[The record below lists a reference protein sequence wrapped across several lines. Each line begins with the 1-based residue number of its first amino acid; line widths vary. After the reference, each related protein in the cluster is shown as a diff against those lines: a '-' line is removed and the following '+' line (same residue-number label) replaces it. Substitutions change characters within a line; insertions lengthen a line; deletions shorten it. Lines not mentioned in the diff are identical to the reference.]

1 MSVHTPVSASVT
13 PRLSSVP
20 PPAETLRAAAEAAPS
35 DIAVVGGSTP
45 IWQRLAAIIGLM
57 LLSPLAFVI
66 AIAIKLTSP
75 GPILYRGKRLGR
87 GAEVFTIYKFRTL
100 EVGAEQRIGARL
112 LEHSDGLYTR
122 IGRMLKRAK
131 LDEIP
136 QLFNVILG
144 NMNLV
149 GPRPVR
155 PIFLETLSREIPNY
169 IRRFAVNPGMTGLAQ
184 VRGGY
189 FTHPRDKLRYD
200 EIYIRNR
207 SWWLDVRL
215 VTLTFI
221 KVLNRWMTLGL
232 LLTALF
238 LSAALLP
245 GLFHYPFQLEIGT
258 FKLSPF
264 ELFVAV
270 TAAWIAV
277 QRSPRHQFCIYE
289 TPVNRAIV
297 AFVGFSLAAS
307 LLSVDP
313 GAAVQGVLYYV
324 ATGFFLTFLIV
335 TTRLSQTEANQIAT
349 VVGLSAVAVS
359 LIGLMQVG
367 LENQLGVQSAPR
379 MSSTLG
385 NPVLLATYL
394 VLGLPFLLTQMLHAR
409 TREVRD
415 LWVACATLALVGIFL
430 TQTRMGLVA
439 LLATFGTF
447 LWRSRYRLLAILSLT
462 AVMLALVIVGGSR
475 LRLSVPEV
483 SAEVSRRS
491 EAVNEVFS
499 APAAEL
505 LFGVG
510 SIRRQA
516 MSPIPDKDRPYI
528 ANNMHLTLI
537 RQHGL
542 IGWGLMLWIF
552 GATLVAL
559 YRGYDSIHDPHMKR
573 IVWAIFS
580 SMVGILISMTDAN
593 VFFSV
598 TIQIYFWGMVGVGLG
613 IITHLAG
620 RRPSFRVLWRFGEH
634 GD

>member
-1 MSVHTPVSASVT
+1 MSMHTPASASVT
-13 PRLSSVP
+13 PRMSSLEPTSEAV
-20 PPAETLRAAAEAAPS
+20 RAPAAPVELT
-35 DIAVVGGSTP
+35 VVGGSTP
-45 IWQRLAAIIGLM
+45 IWQRLAAIIGLI

-66 AIAIKLTSP
+66 AIGIKLTSQ
-75 GPILYRGKRLGR
+75 GPICYRGKRLGR
-87 GAEVFTIYKFRTL
+87 GATVFEIYKFRTL

-112 LEHSDGLYTR
+112 LEHSDGLYTK

-136 QLFNVILG
+136 QLFNVIKG

-155 PIFLETLSREIPNY
+155 PIFLETLSREIPGY
-169 IRRFAVNPGMTGLAQ
+169 LRRFAVNPGMTGLAQ

-207 SWWLDVRL
+207 GWWLDVRL

-277 QRSPRHQFCIYE
+277 QRSPRHQLCIYD
-289 TPVNRAIV
+289 TPVNGPMA
-297 AFVGFSLAAS
+297 AFVGFAMLAS
-307 LLSVDP
+307 LVSAEP
-313 GAAVQGVLYYV
+313 ASAVQGVLYYV

-359 LIGLMQVG
+359 LIGLMQIG
-367 LENQLGVQSAPR
+367 LDNQLGAQSAPR

-394 VLGLPFLLTQMLHAR
+394 VLGLPFLLTQMLHSR

-415 LWVACATLALVGIFL
+415 LWVACATIALVGIFL
-430 TQTRMGLVA
+430 TQTRMGFVA
-439 LLATFGTF
+439 LLMTFGTF
-447 LWRSRYRLLAILSLT
+447 LWRSRYRLLAIVS
-462 AVMLALVIVGGSR
+462 LALVMVGLIAVGGER
-475 LRLSVPEV
+475 LRMSLPEV
-483 SAEVSRRS
+483 TAEASRRTV
-491 EAVNEVFS
+491 AATEVFS
-499 APAAEL
+499 APATEL
-505 LFGVG
+505 LLGVG

-516 MSPIPDKDRPYI
+516 VSPIPEKDRPWI
-528 ANNMHLTLI
+528 SSNMHLTLI

-542 IGWGLMLWIF
+542 IGWGLMMWIF
-552 GATLVAL
+552 GATMLAL
-559 YRGYDSIHDPHMKR
+559 YRGYDHIHDPHMRR

-580 SMVGILISMTDAN
+580 SMVGVLISMTDAN

-598 TIQIYFWGMVGVGLG
+598 TIQIFFWGMVGVGLG
-613 IITHLAG
+613 IITHLSG

>member
-1 MSVHTPVSASVT
+1 MSMQSPVSVSVST
-13 PRLSSVP
+13 HVP
-20 PPAETLRAAAEAAPS
+20 SALPPAEKRRALAPPLEVE
-35 DIAVVGGSTP
+35 VVGSSTP
-45 IWQRLAAIIGLM
+45 IWQRLTAIVGLL
-57 LLSPLAFVI
+57 LLSPIAFVI
-66 AIAIKLTSP
+66 AVAIKLTSP

-87 GAEVFTIYKFRTL
+87 GAKVFTIYKFRTL

-136 QLFNVILG
+136 QLFNVVAG
-144 NMNLV
+144 TMNLV

-155 PIFLETLSREIPNY
+155 PIFLETLSREIPGY
-169 IRRFAVNPGMTGLAQ
+169 LQRFAVNPGMTGLAQ

-200 EIYIRNR
+200 RIYAANR

-221 KVLNRWMTLGL
+221 KVLNRWLTLGL

-245 GLFHYPFQLEIGT
+245 GLFHYPFQLEIGD

-277 QRSPRHQFCIYE
+277 QRSPRHRLAIYD
-289 TPVNRAIV
+289 TPVNTAMA
-297 AFVGFSLAAS
+297 AFVVYAS
-307 LLSVDP
+307 CASILSPDP
-313 GAAVQGVLYYV
+313 GSAVQGVLYYV
-324 ATGFFLTFLIV
+324 ATGFFFTFLIV

-349 VVGLSAVAVS
+349 VVGLSAVGVS
-359 LIGLMQVG
+359 LIGLLQIG
-367 LENQLGVQSAPR
+367 LENQLGAQSAPR

-394 VLGLPFLLTQMLHAR
+394 VLGLPFLLTQMLHSR

-415 LWVACATLALVGIFL
+415 LWVGCATIALVGVFL
-430 TQTRMGLVA
+430 TETRMGLVA
-439 LLATFGTF
+439 LLLTVGTF
-447 LWRSRYRLLAILSLT
+447 LWRSRYRLLAIVTLVTMMLAVVVVGGARMRLSMPELT
-462 AVMLALVIVGGSR
+462 AEAG
-475 LRLSVPEV
+475 
-483 SAEVSRRS
+483 RRG
-491 EAVNEVFS
+491 EAAAEVFS
-499 APAAEL
+499 APTSEL

-516 MSPIPDKDRPYI
+516 ISPISDRDRPWI
-528 ANNMHLTLI
+528 SSNMHLTLI
-537 RQHGL
+537 RQHGV
-542 IGWGLMLWIF
+542 IGWALMMWIF

-559 YRGYDSIHDPHMKR
+559 YRGYDRIHDPHMKR

-580 SMVGILISMTDAN
+580 SMVGVIVSMADAN

-598 TIQIYFWGMVGVGLG
+598 TIQIFFWGMVGVGLG
-613 IITHLAG
+613 IITHLNG
-620 RRPSFRVLWRFGEH
+620 RRPTFRVLWRFGEH